1 MKRWFRTLTISVF
14 ALAAVSLVIIQ
25 FVQTRRTFSISD
37 NMFNV
42 SVGNAMDEVVRQLN
56 GEVFQTATHP
66 AASFNYQEL
75 DSIIAEELLLNGID
89 MHPFVGIYDASQGSF
104 LYSSDPSE
112 EDRLEQSPYRYNFNP
127 IGVVSSGQFFIT
139 LAFPYKEL
147 FLQSNTDVY
156 LYMSIFLI
164 VVVATMFFISLRT
177 IAAQRRLDQ
186 MKTEFINNMTH
197 EIKTPLSTIGLA
209 CEMLGEL
216 GGRSSELGVNA
227 VAPGDSKPRTPN
239 SELQTYIGIIADEN
253 KRMRVLVE
261 TILQS
266 AKMSN
271 KNYAIN
277 PKEVDLNHIVSTV
290 LQSFSLAVNNRGG
303 SIETHLDA
311 DPAIFEAD
319 ELHIT
324 NMVYNLVDNAI
335 KYSTDAPR
343 IIVCTSLEGNK
354 IKLKVQDHGIGIA
367 KADQKRIFEKFYRV
381 STGNVHNVKGFGIG
395 LNYVAQV
402 VRLHHGH
409 IALDSEPGRGSTF
422 TVSFSGH

>member
-14 ALAAVSLVIIQ
+14 AIAAVSLVIIQ
-25 FVQTRRTFSISD
+25 FIQTRRTFSISD

-56 GEVFQTATHP
+56 SEVFQTATHP

-75 DSIIAEELLLNGID
+75 DSLIAEELLLNGID
-89 MHPFVGIYDASQGSF
+89 IHPWVGIYDASQGSF
-104 LYSSDPSE
+104 LYSSDASK
-112 EDRLEQSPYRYNFNP
+112 EDLLEQSPYRYNFSP
-127 IGVVSSGQFFIT
+127 IGVISTSQYFIT
-139 LAFPYKEL
+139 LAFPKTQL
-147 FLQSNTDVY
+147 FLQSNTKIY
-156 LYMSIFLI
+156 LYMGIFLI
-164 VVVATMFFISLRT
+164 VVIATMFFISLRT

-197 EIKTPLSTIGLA
+197 EIKTPISTIGLA
-209 CEMLGEL
+209 CEMLQEESGKWKEESDATQSTSANL
-216 GGRSSELGVNA
+216 SAFISPL
-227 VAPGDSKPRTPN
+227 S
-239 SELQTYIGIIADEN
+239 TYIGIISDEN

-271 KNYAIN
+271 KNFAIN
-277 PKEVDLNHIVSTV
+277 PKELDLNETVQTV
-290 LQSFSLAVNNRGG
+290 LQSFGLAVGNRGG

-311 DPAIFEAD
+311 DPATIEAD

-324 NMVYNLVDNAI
+324 NMIYNLVDNAI
-335 KYSTDAPR
+335 KYSTGEPR
-343 IIVCTSLEGNK
+343 IVVSTVREGDHV
-354 IKLKVQDHGIGIA
+354 KLSVQDHGIGIA
-367 KADQKRIFEKFYRV
+367 KENQKRVFEKFYRV
-381 STGNVHNVKGFGIG
+381 STGNIHNVKGFGIG

-409 IALDSEPGRGSTF
+409 ISLDSELGRGSTF
-422 TVSFSGH
+422 TVTLPVV

>member
-56 GEVFQTATHP
+56 SEVFQTATHP
-66 AASFNYQEL
+66 AATFNYQEL
-75 DSIIAEELLLNGID
+75 DSLIAEELLLNGID
-89 MHPFVGIYDASQGSF
+89 MHPLVGIYDASQGSF
-104 LYSSDPSE
+104 LYSSDASK

-127 IGVVSSGQFFIT
+127 IGVVSTGQYFIT
-139 LAFPYKEL
+139 LAFPYRHL
-147 FLQSNTDVY
+147 FLQSNTKVY

-164 VVVATMFFISLRT
+164 VVIATMFFVSLRT
-177 IAAQRRLDQ
+177 IATQRRLDQ

-197 EIKTPLSTIGLA
+197 EIKTPISTIGLA
-209 CEMLGEL
+209 CEMLQEEGQ
-216 GGRSSELGVNA
+216 N
-227 VAPGDSKPRTPN
+227 
-239 SELQTYIGIIADEN
+239 TYIGIIADEN

-271 KNYAIN
+271 KNFTIS
-277 PKEVDLNHIVSTV
+277 PKTVDLNQIANSV
-290 LQSFSLAVNNRGG
+290 LQSFSLTVQNHGG
-303 SIETHLDA
+303 RIETHLDA
-311 DPAIFEAD
+311 SPADICAD

-324 NMVYNLVDNAI
+324 NMLYNLVDNAI
-335 KYSTDAPR
+335 KYSSEAPH
-343 IIVCTSLEGNK
+343 IIVSTSRHGDRIMLS
-354 IKLKVQDHGIGIA
+354 VQDHGIGIA
-367 KADQKRIFEKFYRV
+367 KADQKRVFEKFYRV

-402 VRLHHGH
+402 VRLHHGR
-409 IALDSEPGRGSTF
+409 ISLDSEPGRGSTF
-422 TVSFSGH
+422 TVSLPCSVSAPSV

>member
-1 MKRWFRTLTISVF
+1 MKRWFRTFTITVF
-14 ALAAVSLVIIQ
+14 ALAAISLVIIQ
-25 FVQTRRTFSISD
+25 FVQTKRTFSISD

-42 SVGNAMDEVVRQLN
+42 SVSNAMDEVVRQLN

-75 DSIIAEELLLNGID
+75 DSLIAEELLLNGIEI
-89 MHPFVGIYDASQGSF
+89 HPVVGIYDASQASF
-104 LYSSDPSE
+104 LYSSDASK

-127 IGVVSSGQFFIT
+127 IGVVSTGQYFII

-147 FLQSNTDVY
+147 FLQSNTNVY
-156 LYMSIFLI
+156 LYMTVFLL
-164 VVVATMFFISLRT
+164 VVISVMFIISVRT
-177 IAAQRRLDQ
+177 IAAQRRLNQ
-186 MKTEFINNMTH
+186 MKTEFISNMTH

-209 CEMLGEL
+209 CEMLQESGT
-216 GGRSSELGVNA
+216 
-227 VAPGDSKPRTPN
+227 GDKTFIN
-239 SELQTYIGIIADEN
+239 IIADEN

-271 KNYAIN
+271 KNFSIN
-277 PKEVDLNHIVSTV
+277 PKEMDINTVIAAV
-290 LQSFSLAVNNRGG
+290 LQSFSLTIGNRGG
-303 SIETHLDA
+303 LIETHLDA
-311 DPAIFEAD
+311 EPATIEAD

-335 KYSTDAPR
+335 KYSPDIPH
-343 IIVCTSLEGNK
+343 IIVSTVREGDKVK
-354 IKLKVQDHGIGIA
+354 ISVQDHGIGIA
-367 KADQKRIFEKFYRV
+367 KENQKRVFEKFYRV

-409 IALDSEPGRGSTF
+409 ISLDSELGRGSTF
-422 TVSFSGH
+422 TVILPVV

>member
-1 MKRWFRTLTISVF
+1 MKRWFRTLTVSVF
-14 ALAAVSLVIIQ
+14 ALAAVSLVVIQ

-56 GEVFQTATHP
+56 GEVFQTAAHP
-66 AASFNYQEL
+66 AAAFNYQEL
-75 DSIIAEELLLNGID
+75 DSLIAEELLLNGID
-89 MHPFVGIYDASQGSF
+89 MHPLVGIYDASQGSF
-104 LYSSDPSE
+104 LYSSDASK

-127 IGVVSSGQFFIT
+127 IGVVSTGQYYIT
-139 LAFPYKEL
+139 LAFPYTQL
-147 FLQSNTDVY
+147 FLQSNTKLY
-156 LYMSIFLI
+156 LYMTVFLI
-164 VVVATMFFISLRT
+164 VVITTMFLFSLRT
-177 IAAQRRLDQ
+177 LAIQHNLNQ

-209 CEMLGEL
+209 CEMLGESIANEK
-216 GGRSSELGVNA
+216 GGAGNEESKAASDNSSMLA
-227 VAPGDSKPRTPN
+227 
-239 SELQTYIGIIADEN
+239 TYIGIIADEN

-271 KNYAIN
+271 KNFAIS
-277 PKEVDLNHIVSTV
+277 PKELDINAIIGTV
-290 LQSFSLAVNNRGG
+290 LQSFSLTIANRGG
-303 SIETHLDA
+303 NIETHLDA
-311 DPAIFEAD
+311 DPATIDAD

-343 IIVCTSLEGNK
+343 IVVSTMRDGDKVK
-354 IKLKVQDHGIGIA
+354 ISVQDHGIGIA
-367 KADQKRIFEKFYRV
+367 KENQKRVFEKFYRV

-409 IALDSEPGRGSTF
+409 IALESELGSGSTF
-422 TVSFSGH
+422 TVTLPGS